1 MLTRTS
7 RGLSTVRLGTRTSLL
22 YAVRT
27 EGAGQ
32 LAREGGGYSTKAAP
46 QACCNR
52 RVLCG
57 TPQVIADFREDSP
70 TFGRW
75 CGVVLTEHN
84 KKQVYVP
91 PNCGHGFFT
100 FEDNTCAL
108 YLQQAEKQAPRQ
120 P

>member
-32 LAREGGGYSTKAAP
+32 LAREGGATVRRLHLRRAVTAAY
-46 QACCNR
+46 
-52 RVLCG
+52 CG